1 MSGVIIKAGD
11 TRVSTRGMY
20 GLDLRDISRQ
30 ADLMLSEARA
40 EAERIVA
47 DAHRQG
53 QEQRHAVLE
62 EAHREGHEKGLAEG
76 RAAGREAGLTECRRQ
91 FADQQADLI
100 SALTGLF
107 EAFSARR
114 EQMYL
119 AARRDVVVLAV
130 TIARRISR
138 KLTAIED
145 MALDAATEACAEA
158 LDLVRGAT
166 DATVRIHPR
175 DRAALQRVAEEL
187 AGSMESS
194 RHIRLV
200 EDDSLGRGGVIVETA
215 ESTIDATVDARV
227 ERIADE
233 LVTDWRGRTKA
244 LSLEE

>member
-40 EAERIVA
+40 EAESIIA
-47 DAHRQG
+47 DARRQG
-53 QEQRHAVLE
+53 HDQRQAILE
-62 EAHREGHEKGLAEG
+62 EARREGHAKGLAEG
-76 RAAGREAGLTECRRQ
+76 QAAGREAGLTECRRQ

-100 SALTGLF
+100 SSLTGLF

-119 AARRDVVVLAV
+119 AARRDVVILAV
-130 TIARRISR
+130 AIARRISR

-158 LDLVRGAT
+158 LDLVREAT
-166 DATVRIHPR
+166 DATVRIHPQ

-187 AGSMESS
+187 AGSMESA

-200 EDDSLGRGGVIVETA
+200 EDDSISRGGVIVETA

-233 LVTDWRGRTKA
+233 LVTDWRERSRT

>member
-1 MSGVIIKAGD
+1 MSGVLIKAGD
-11 TRVSTRGMY
+11 ARVLTRGMY

-30 ADLMLSEARA
+30 ADATLSEARA

-47 DAHRQG
+47 DALQQG
-53 QEQRHAVLE
+53 QEQRQAVLQ
-62 EAHREGHEKGLAEG
+62 EARREGYEKGLAEG
-76 RAAGREAGLTECRRQ
+76 RAAGQEAGLTQCRQ
-91 FADQQADLI
+91 EFADQQADLI
-100 SALTGLF
+100 SSLTGLF

-130 TIARRISR
+130 AIARRLAR
-138 KLTAIED
+138 KLTAIEEV
-145 MALDAATEACAEA
+145 ASDAATEACAEA
-158 LDLVRGAT
+158 LELVRGAT

-194 RHIRLV
+194 RHIRLL
-200 EDDSLGRGGVIVETA
+200 DDASVGRGGVIVETA
-215 ESTIDATVDARV
+215 ESTIDATIDARV

-233 LVTDWRGRTKA
+233 LVTDWRERTKA